1 MNNDAWYLVRT
12 RQHKEPLVQAMLS
25 KHAIDSFLPMLRNK
39 QVCWGKEF
47 LQLAP
52 LFPCY
57 LFARFDIQTTLHSIQ
72 RTQGA
77 VGVVCAGSEPCEVPE
92 FVIHEIKARQ
102 RNGMIELPDKAYFSG
117 QKVQVVGGPFKGIQA
132 VFEKYLS
139 GPDRVAVIL
148 KLIGGLDVRAV
159 LPSHRLRNVDG

>member
-1 MNNDAWYLVRT
+1 MNKDAWYLIRT
-12 RQHKEPLVQAMLS
+12 KQHKEPLVHAMLS
-25 KHAIDSFLPMLRNK
+25 KHAVDSFLPMLRSK
-39 QVCWGKEF
+39 QVWWGKECS
-47 LQLAP
+47 QLAP
-52 LFPCY
+52 LFPGY
-57 LFARFDIQTTLHSIQ
+57 LFARFDIQTTLYSIQ
-72 RTQGA
+72 RTHGV

-102 RNGMIELPDKAYFSG
+102 RNGIIEPPDKAYSSG